1 MKDIPDE
8 QLPAPDIESAG
19 LFESLSSDDSET
31 KSSSDEKSYRVLA
44 RKYRPQDFKDLI
56 GQETMV
62 RTLRNAF
69 AMGRVAHAFMLT
81 GVRGVGKT
89 TTARIIARAL
99 NCIGVDGQ
107 GGPTADPCG
116 VCPNCK
122 AILADRHPDVLEI
135 DAASHTGV
143 DDVREIIDGSRFRP
157 IQARMKVYII
167 DEVHMLSRNAFN
179 ALLKTLEE
187 PPDQVTFI
195 FATTEIRKVPV
206 TVLSRCQRFDL
217 RRVPQDQLSQFFQKI
232 SNREKVNISEEAIH
246 LIARAADG
254 SVRDGLSLLDQ
265 AIALGRATIPDQPE
279 NDKRD
284 HEITAEAVS
293 GMLGFADKTLIFDLL
308 EAAMSGKADQVLSLT
323 EQAYAGGVD
332 LGVLLSDLLELIHL
346 LSRMKSLPN
355 LRNGSELSE
364 LERNRGGH
372 MSSMLSIPVLG
383 RSWQMLLKGIKEV
396 DMAPNRKAA
405 AEMIL
410 IRLCFIADLPTPGEI
425 INHLSNS
432 PEQKS
437 DQYSHHSS
445 LSSSDM
451 QSSKPTSL
459 VSVSKEDGNFHGY
472 GKTYASNSLIKSKSE
487 VLSLPKQNFGIK
499 NPQILW
505 NSWREI
511 ISFVKQQQ
519 AAILHA
525 HLRNAVHLV
534 KFAPPMIEI
543 RIEDRVPANLPQ
555 QLSRLLNEH
564 SGLRWTIVLSQQKGE
579 PTLMEQESLQVQAD
593 FDKVA
598 SEPIVKE
605 IMRIFPGAVVNKVI
619 NPHLDEY
626 GLFPEH
632 NSFTDRDEQ
641 SMSSDLETEKN
652 LAMIDDFDELTYN

>member
-8 QLPAPDIESAG
+8 QLPAPDIEPAG
-19 LFESLSSDDSET
+19 LFESLSSDDSEI

-44 RKYRPQDFKDLI
+44 RKYRPRDFKDLI

-99 NCIGVDGQ
+99 NCIGIDGQ

-232 SNREKVNISEEAIH
+232 SKREKVNISDEAIH

-265 AIALGRATIPDQPE
+265 AIALGRATIPDQQE
-279 NDKRD
+279 NDKLD

-308 EAAMSGKADQVLSLT
+308 EAIMSGKADQVLSLT

-372 MSSMLSIPVLG
+372 MASMLSIPVLG
-383 RSWQMLLKGIKEV
+383 RAWQMLLKGIKEV

-445 LSSSDM
+445 LSFSDM

-459 VSVSKEDGNFHGY
+459 VSVSKGGSNFHGY
-472 GKTYASNSLIKSKSE
+472 SKAYASNSLIKSKSE
-487 VLSLPKQNFGIK
+487 VQSLPKQNSEIK

-579 PTLMEQESLQVQAD
+579 PTLMEQESLQAQAD

-632 NSFTDRDEQ
+632 NSFADRDEQ

>member
-232 SNREKVNISEEAIH
+232 SKREKVNISDEAIH

-279 NDKRD
+279 NDKLD

-308 EAAMSGKADQVLSLT
+308 EAIMSGKADQVLSLT

-372 MSSMLSIPVLG
+372 MASMLSIPVLG
-383 RSWQMLLKGIKEV
+383 RAWQMLLKGIKEV

-459 VSVSKEDGNFHGY
+459 VSVSKGGSNFHGY
-472 GKTYASNSLIKSKSE
+472 GKAYASNSLIKSKSE
-487 VLSLPKQNFGIK
+487 VLSLPKQNPEIK

>member
-8 QLPAPDIESAG
+8 QLPAPDIKPAG
-19 LFESLSSDDSET
+19 LFESLSNDNSEI

-44 RKYRPQDFKDLI
+44 RKYRPRDFKDLI

-99 NCIGVDGQ
+99 NCIGIDGQ

-116 VCPNCK
+116 VCPNCL

-232 SNREKVNISEEAIH
+232 SKREKVNISDEAIH

-265 AIALGRATIPDQPE
+265 AIALGRATIPDQQE

-308 EAAMSGKADQVLSLT
+308 EAIMSGKADQVLSLT

-372 MSSMLSIPVLG
+372 MASMLSIPVLG
-383 RSWQMLLKGIKEV
+383 RAWQMLLKGIKEV

-445 LSSSDM
+445 LSFSDM

-459 VSVSKEDGNFHGY
+459 VSVSKGGSNFHGY
-472 GKTYASNSLIKSKSE
+472 GKTYASNSLIQPKSE
-487 VLSLPKQNFGIK
+487 VLSLPKQNSEIK